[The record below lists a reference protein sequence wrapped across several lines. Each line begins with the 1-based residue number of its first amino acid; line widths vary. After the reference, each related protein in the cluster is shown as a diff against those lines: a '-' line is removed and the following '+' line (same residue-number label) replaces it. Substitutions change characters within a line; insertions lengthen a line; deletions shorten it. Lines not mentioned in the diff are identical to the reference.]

1 MAGKQKEGGVGV
13 RPKKSSET
21 KSTGVFVRL
30 SPQERKA
37 LKTLSQ
43 QSGISVSQLLRTGA
57 LGQLDQLPRFRQL
70 PSEVRAQ
77 LGKLDR
83 LTTALW
89 YISQR
94 AAEDSVYAQDIRAVV
109 YEVGEIA
116 GQVRQFCQSNM
127 VQYTTVAQL
136 DKLIAEGQQ
145 LTLSEV
151 LEQLQKI
158 SDSFNPH
165 PKK

>member
-1 MAGKQKEGGVGV
+1 MAGKQQEGGGGAK
-13 RPKKSSET
+13 PEKASET

-43 QSGISVSQLLRTGA
+43 QSGVSVSQLLRTGVF
-57 LGQLDQLPRFRQL
+57 GQLAQLPRFRQL
-70 PSEVRAQ
+70 PPEVTAQ
-77 LGKLDR
+77 LSKLDR

-94 AAEDSVYAQDIRAVV
+94 AAADAVFAQDIRSIV

-116 GQVRQFCQSNM
+116 GQVRQFCHSNM
-127 VQYTTVAQL
+127 ARYATVAQL
-136 DKLIAEGQQ
+136 DKLIEEGQQ
-145 LTLSEV
+145 LNLPEV
-151 LEQLQKI
+151 LEQLQKVF
-158 SDSFNPH
+158 DSFNPH
-165 PKK
+165 PKR

>member
-1 MAGKQKEGGVGV
+1 MAGKQKESGGGAGAD
-13 RPKKSSET
+13 KSSET

-43 QSGISVSQLLRTGA
+43 QSGVSVSQLLRTGA
-57 LGQLDQLPRFRQL
+57 LGQLSQLPRFRQL
-70 PSEVRAQ
+70 PPDVTTQ

-94 AAEDSVYAQDIRAVV
+94 AAADAVYAQDIRVIV

-116 GQVRQFCQSNM
+116 AQVRQFCQSNM
-127 VQYTTVAQL
+127 AQYGTVVQL
-136 DKLIAEGQQ
+136 EGLIEKGQQ
-145 LTLSEV
+145 ATLSEV
-151 LEQLQKI
+151 FEQLQTV
-158 SDSFNPH
+158 SNSFNLH